1 MEALAGPPDYAYG
14 SIWHSLTGMGDFGRY
29 VMQSALRKVEV
40 DDEKTMRHEAERA
53 VFDRAFELGWTPER
67 FAEIERHSPDR
78 RDPLVERVGKK
89 YQWIGF
95 YEVLGRIADHH
106 RVTGSWGDERSQP
119 YAYAEQLVWR
129 DIDPTVLV
137 RKPPELP
144 GGSRPWFSPAEA
156 LFGADIPRDYPTDM
170 TGVPDPLDSIAVS
183 DPGGVPWLVLASNPK
198 WEQPLDPE
206 LEALRYPSLGFAM
219 NLDAYLVP
227 RSEADK
233 LLEWAKGKAWDD
245 LWMPQSAEASNVL
258 LGGYPDDPEWAGPE
272 TELDS
277 WEAARSGSLPTRL
290 AHCASW
296 YGGTGTSRDASAEDE
311 TRGHVPSR
319 TLFDILGLA
328 KGVDFSWSDP
338 SGIAVWDPSVIT
350 GGPSS
355 LVMRRDLLAKLAA
368 AGFTIFWTALVQK
381 ELHRNDF
388 GVPGDDYRW
397 ITASASYILSGEQ
410 IELVG
415 ARAVR
420 CQPGPKTE
428 HTLDWAPWP
437 RES

>member
-1 MEALAGPPDYAYG
+1 
-14 SIWHSLTGMGDFGRY
+14 
-29 VMQSALRKVEV
+29 
-40 DDEKTMRHEAERA
+40 
-53 VFDRAFELGWTPER
+53 
-67 FAEIERHSPDR
+67 
-78 RDPLVERVGKK
+78 
-89 YQWIGF
+89 
-95 YEVLGRIADHH
+95 
-106 RVTGSWGDERSQP
+106 
-119 YAYAEQLVWR
+119 
-129 DIDPTVLV
+129 
-137 RKPPELP
+137 
-144 GGSRPWFSPAEA
+144 
-156 LFGADIPRDYPTDM
+156 M